1 MESIVSKKYSN
12 EKEEDVGYIIREV
25 EVRGE
30 CGLKDTAE
38 WMGGRV

>member
-25 EVRGE
+25 EVK
-30 CGLKDTAE
+30 GLKDTAE